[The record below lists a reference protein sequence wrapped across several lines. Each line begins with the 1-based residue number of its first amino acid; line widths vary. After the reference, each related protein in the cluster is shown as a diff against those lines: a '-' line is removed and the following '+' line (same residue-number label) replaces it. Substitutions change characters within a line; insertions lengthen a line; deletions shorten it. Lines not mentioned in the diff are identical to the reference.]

1 MMFVNK
7 KLFTTALL
15 GLLVT
20 LSIIA
25 LILSLVRVEDV
36 TLPPTVQYGMVFDA
50 GSSHTSLSTSGTRTS
65 RTTPVWSARPCPVM
79 SRGQAY
85 QAMPMIPQKLVI
97 P

>member
-1 MMFVNK
+1 MFINK

-36 TLPPTVQYGMVFDA
+36 TLPPTVQ
-50 GSSHTSLSTSGTRTS
+50 
-65 RTTPVWSARPCPVM
+65 
-79 SRGQAY
+79 GQAY